1 MWRLRRTLWIRW
13 TSGETLFLAARQA
26 LRFPREPGGFTYD
39 ELRVDEDFAA
49 GHLLAFRVREQI
61 FKNGLAN
68 LLAWNMHG
76 GKGRG
81 AKFRKLDVI
90 ESRHRNIVRHA
101 HALITKFPQNTDGH
115 EIIHAQDRRGMK
127 T

>member
-13 TSGETLFLAARQA
+13 PSGEAVFLAARRA
-26 LRFPREPGGFTYD
+26 LRFPREPRGFTND

-68 LLAWNMHG
+68 LLARNMHG
-76 GKGRG
+76 CKGWR

-101 HALITKFPQNTDGH
+101 YALITKFPQNTHGH
-115 EIIHAQDRRGMK
+115 EIIHAEDRRGIK